1 MSDDLILRVAARGDG
16 VTADGRHAPLAAPGD
31 RLLADG
37 TLVPGPHHQTP
48 PCRHFPG
55 CGGCQLQHLDD
66 PAYADFLTARIAGA
80 LGAQGLEAAIR
91 APMLSPARTR
101 RRATLHAERRGRQV
115 HLGFTEQ
122 ASHRLIDLQ
131 QCEILDPRLFALL
144 QPLRGLL
151 ARHLRESRRANVHL
165 TLTDQGPDVLVE
177 GLVTDSLS
185 AVEAVS
191 AFAGRHGLA
200 RLSVD
205 DGLGPETRWEPEP
218 VTVTFGG
225 VTVAF
230 PPGGFLQATPE
241 GEAALVGAVREA
253 IGGAKA
259 VADLFAG
266 LGTFALAVDAGSK
279 VYAGE
284 GAREAILSLKTAAG
298 RAQRQV
304 FAEHRDLF
312 RRPLV
317 PKELDLFD
325 AVILDPPRAGAK
337 EQVEHLAVS
346 KAPVIAYVSCNPST
360 FARDA
365 KTLCEGGYRLDWVLP
380 VGQFRWSTHAE
391 LAARFSR

>member
-1 MSDDLILRVAARGDG
+1 
-16 VTADGRHAPLAAPGD
+16 
-31 RLLADG
+31 
-37 TLVPGPHHQTP
+37 
-48 PCRHFPG
+48 
-55 CGGCQLQHLDD
+55 
-66 PAYADFLTARIAGA
+66 
-80 LGAQGLEAAIR
+80 
-91 APMLSPARTR
+91 
-101 RRATLHAERRGRQV
+101 V

-131 QCEILDPRLFALL
+131 QCEILDPRLFVLL

-151 ARHLRESRRANVHL
+151 AAHLPASRRVNVHL

-177 GLVTDSLS
+177 GLVTDSLQ
-185 AVEAVS
+185 AVEAITS
-191 AFAGRHGLA
+191 FAQRHGLA

-205 DGLGPETRWEPEP
+205 DGLGPEPRWEPEP

-225 VTVAF
+225 IAVPF
-230 PPGGFLQATPE
+230 PPASFLQATPE
-241 GEAALVGAVREA
+241 GEGALVGAVREA
-253 IGGAKA
+253 IGDART

-266 LGTFALAVDAGSK
+266 LGTFALALPPSTK

-284 GAREAILSLKTAAG
+284 AAREAILSLKSAAA

-317 PKELDLFD
+317 PAELDRFD

-337 EQVEHLAVS
+337 EQVAGLAAA
-346 KAPVIAYVSCNPST
+346 KTPIIAYVSCNPST

-365 KTLCEGGYRLDWVLP
+365 ETLCQGGYRLDWVLP